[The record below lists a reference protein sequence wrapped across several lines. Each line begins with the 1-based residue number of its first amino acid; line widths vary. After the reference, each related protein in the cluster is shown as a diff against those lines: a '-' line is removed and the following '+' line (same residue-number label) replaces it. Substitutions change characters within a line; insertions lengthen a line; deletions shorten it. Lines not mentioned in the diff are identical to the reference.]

1 MMDHPLL
8 PISSSP
14 LIPQWAPRVHQGL
27 KVKRPHLVLIVPKAD
42 AHRGLDRRASDRH
55 LL

>member
-1 MMDHPLL
+1 MMDRPHPH
-8 PISSSP
+8 ISPSS
-14 LIPQWAPRVHQGL
+14 LIPQWVPKVHQGL
-27 KVKRPHLVLIVPKAD
+27 KVKRPRLVFIVPKAD